1 MISARDAIRTAR
13 GYLGTPYSEMDC
25 IRLIVMV
32 VRNSRGG
39 DREYRCQGTNW
50 LWRSIH
56 NSGKYR
62 QLVWRGERT
71 SGDLSGMAR
80 AGMLAFKRRGED
92 VHHVGIVA
100 GSRGGEGLT
109 VIHSSSVHGKV
120 VETRLD
126 GSWELLGIH
135 RDIEPEGDGQTGG
148 EDSTEKIEARVVL
161 SDPSSRLNVR
171 AAPGTQAKRIG
182 SLRDGD
188 VVTVRAWREDGWAE
202 IEYDGGAGYVSSEY
216 LERIGD
222 EEQPEE
228 KPEAAR
234 FTTLLNTET
243 GATVVLVGAW
253 RTAED

>member
-13 GYLGTPYSEMDC
+13 SYLDTPYSEMDC

-32 VRNSRGG
+32 VRNSPGG
-39 DREYRCQGTNW
+39 DRSYRCQGTNW
-50 LWRSIH
+50 LWRSID

-62 QLVWRGERT
+62 QLIWRGERKA
-71 SGDLSGMAR
+71 GDSSGMVR
-80 AGMLAFKRRGED
+80 AGMLAFKRSGED

-100 GSRGGEGLT
+100 GTGGGEGLT
-109 VIHSSSVHGKV
+109 VIHSSSAHGKV

-148 EDSTEKIEARVVL
+148 EGEMEKGKARVVL

-171 AAPGTQAKRIG
+171 AAPRTQAKRIG

-188 VVTVRAWREDGWAE
+188 EVTVRAWREDGWTE

-216 LERIGD
+216 LQRIEER
-222 EEQPEE
+222 PEE
-228 KPEAAR
+228 KPEDAR
-234 FTTLLNTET
+234 YTTLLNEET
-243 GATVVLVGAW
+243 GVTVVLVGAW